1 MAKKK
6 NEFERIADTSS
17 SYERIGSDEISQLL
31 GAKADSKMPSRG
43 GSPFSFWALRS
54 RLLSELVSTGGR
66 PGRKEAVER
75 KKIPMTESE
84 WALLDEITRILNIRG
99 VKATAGQVAGILL
112 NQSMT
117 EVLKRL
123 DRVAPTKSAGAGPG
137 RQLSDTEL
145 EEKVESIL
153 AAAASAESHLQELR
167 PVALELLRR
176 MSSDDEGEAD
186 EE

>member
-6 NEFERIADTSS
+6 NEFERISDNSPT
-17 SYERIGSDEISQLL
+17 YERIGTEEISRAL
-31 GAKADSKMPSRG
+31 GADAGNKVPAHG
-43 GSPFSFWALRS
+43 GSPFAFWALRS
-54 RLLSELVSTGGR
+54 RLLSDVVSTGGR
-66 PGRKEAVER
+66 PGRKEAVTR
-75 KKIPMTESE
+75 KKVPMTEAE
-84 WALLDEITRILNIRG
+84 WKLLDEITRILNMRG

-112 NQSMT
+112 NQSIT

-123 DRVAPTKSAGAGPG
+123 DRVAPATRAGSGPA
-137 RQLSDTEL
+137 RLSDTEL
-145 EEKVESIL
+145 EERVESIL

-176 MSSDDEGEAD
+176 MSHDQAESD

>member
-6 NEFERIADTSS
+6 NEFERISDNSPT
-17 SYERIGSDEISQLL
+17 YERIGAEEISRAL
-31 GAKADSKMPSRG
+31 GADADNKVPAHG
-43 GSPFSFWALRS
+43 GSPFAFWALRS
-54 RLLSELVSTGGR
+54 RLLSDVVSTGGR
-66 PGRKEAVER
+66 PGRKEAVTR
-75 KKIPMTESE
+75 KKVPMTEAE
-84 WALLDEITRILNIRG
+84 WKLLDEITRILNMRG

-112 NQSMT
+112 NQSIT

-123 DRVAPTKSAGAGPG
+123 DRVAPATRSGLG
-137 RQLSDTEL
+137 RTRLSDTEL

-176 MSSDDEGEAD
+176 MSDEQSEPD